1 MKAKIIHEF
10 PPALAAINNY
20 NLIKQGIN
28 QNIMMPYSD
37 SLLNFSMW
45 FRQLWGESLGKDG
58 KGSTPISGL
67 GTIDQHSQLQLYLD
81 GPKDKFVTIISLKNK
96 KKSRELNCRVS
107 KNFIYKNLHKKTM
120 NDLLTA
126 ETIATFETLKKKNIP
141 IRMIELESNKEETI
155 GSLLMHFFLETIF
168 TCYLLEVNPFDQP
181 AVEEG
186 KKLAIK
192 YLNHGKN
199 QTSF

>member
-1 MKAKIIHEF
+1 
-10 PPALAAINNY
+10 
-20 NLIKQGIN
+20 
-28 QNIMMPYSD
+28 
-37 SLLNFSMW
+37 MW

-81 GPKDKFVTIISLKNK
+81 GPKDKFITIISLKNK

-107 KNFIYKNLHKKTM
+107 KNFIYKSLHKKTM

>member
-1 MKAKIIHEF
+1 
-10 PPALAAINNY
+10 
-20 NLIKQGIN
+20 
-28 QNIMMPYSD
+28 
-37 SLLNFSMW
+37 
-45 FRQLWGESLGKDG
+45 
-58 KGSTPISGL
+58 
-67 GTIDQHSQLQLYLD
+67 
-81 GPKDKFVTIISLKNK
+81 
-96 KKSRELNCRVS
+96 
-107 KNFIYKNLHKKTM
+107 M